1 MIGKFVSEV
10 QTHCRNSRS
19 KVKYKFSDL
28 NDTDVFV
35 AEFRDSIRL
44 AIPVIVSLLSDGE
57 RNVRGAGADAL
68 SKLLEQGKL

>member
-1 MIGKFVSEV
+1 M
-10 QTHCRNSRS
+10 HCRNSQS

-44 AIPVIVSLLSDGE
+44 AIPVIVSFLSDGE
-57 RNVRGAGADAL
+57 QNVRRAGADAL
-68 SKLLEQGKL
+68 LKLLEKGKL